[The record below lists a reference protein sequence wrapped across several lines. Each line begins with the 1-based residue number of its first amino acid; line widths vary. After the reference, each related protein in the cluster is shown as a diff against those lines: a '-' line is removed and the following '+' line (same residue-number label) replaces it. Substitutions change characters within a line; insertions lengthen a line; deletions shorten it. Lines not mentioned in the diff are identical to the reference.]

1 MKSKKIIRSKSS
13 ILKRKSSRV
22 KTKRCKRNYRG
33 GKRKKSKSKNKKIKS
48 KSKSICY
55 TGVNSNKLGQYDEKD
70 FLKLM
75 NDKFKNSCG
84 RSLNEK
90 NCKPCQ
96 NHKEMSKKFKEM
108 MKNPLINDD
117 EIDMHEY
124 NMDFESIKCEMC
136 KNKNIKSCNLKDYIN
151 YSGATYGRC

>member
-13 ILKRKSSRV
+13 ILKRKSLRV

-33 GKRKKSKSKNKKIKS
+33 GKSKKTKRRRRRRKNKSKL
-48 KSKSICY
+48 ICY
-55 TGVNSNKLGQYDEKD
+55 TGIDANKSGQYDEKG

-75 NDKFKNSCG
+75 NDKFNNECG
-84 RSLNEK
+84 RYLNEK

-96 NHKEMSKKFKEM
+96 NYKEMSKKFMEM

-117 EIDMHEY
+117 EIDQQEY
-124 NMDFESIKCEMC
+124 NMDLESINCEMC
-136 KNKNIKSCNLKDYIN
+136 KNKNIKPCNLKDYIN
-151 YSGATYGRC
+151 YSGAKYGKC